1 MGGEDG
7 VPEDGEAYRRRE
19 EGCRR
24 EEAIRSLL
32 KRHDDK
38 RLNIGAVDSVAQEL
52 GVSRSTMYRLIT
64 AYRAEGT
71 VSSVEPRALGL
82 PISFRPALLAGVS
95 RTIANPAILDAVR
108 DETILRGRRAF
119 ERLCEAARL
128 EARATRESHQM

>member
-19 EGCRR
+19 EGRRR

-52 GVSRSTMYRLIT
+52 GVRRSTMYRLIT

-71 VSSVEPRALGL
+71 VSSLEPRALG
-82 PISFRPALLAGVS
+82 R
-95 RTIANPAILDAVR
+95 RK
-108 DETILRGRRAF
+108 GRRRS
-119 ERLCEAARL
+119 EMLSVNSPGCRAAL
-128 EARATRESHQM
+128 SSIA